1 MTTVI
6 LYNPTNNNVSE
17 TFDVSKLNSALDS
30 RILSRVEIDWL
41 PMKVN
46 DYNTANYSQKIQA
59 WSNIKQV
66 FLNYFINKYNLTGF
80 NATPNMVLQKL
91 TQIEQQLINK
101 IDSIIQNIYI
111 ENGVSYNGGRIRYK
125 KGKSIKKKSRRLR
138 MKSRRLRRR

>member
-1 MTTVI
+1 MTTVT
-6 LYNPTNNNVSE
+6 LYNPTNNNLSE
-17 TFDVSKLNSALDS
+17 SFNVSKLNPTLDS
-30 RILSRVEIDWL
+30 RILSRVDIDWL

-46 DYNTANYSQKIQA
+46 EYNIADYSQQIQA
-59 WSNIKQV
+59 WVNIKQV

-91 TQIEQQLINK
+91 TQTEQQLINK

-111 ENGVSYNGGRIRYK
+111 QNGVLYNGGRIRSK

>member
-80 NATPNMVLQKL
+80 NATPNMVLQQL
-91 TQIEQQLINK
+91 RETEQQLINK
-101 IDSIIQNIYI
+101 IDSIIKQIYT
-111 ENGVSYNGGRIRYK
+111 ENGVSYSGGRIKFKR
-125 KGKSIKKKSRRLR
+125 GKSIKNKSRRLR
-138 MKSRRLRRR
+138 KKSRRLRRR